1 MNMYPCDISVFNFK
15 ANIRGLCACFEPVC
29 CYSSFYLKQFK
40 IMISQ
45 WMIVFNHLA
54 ANCILLPATIQD
66 FRFGITYF
74 HAKYRSLIE
83 VRG

>member
-1 MNMYPCDISVFNFK
+1 MRISDMSAVNFM
-15 ANIRGLCACFEPVC
+15 ANVRGVCAYFESVC
-29 CYSSFYLKQFK
+29 WYSSFYVKQFR

-45 WMIVFNHLA
+45 WVIVFNHLA
-54 ANCILLPATIQD
+54 TNCILLPATIQD
-66 FRFGITYF
+66 FRFGITLYC